1 MNPEPAPSWIVAR
14 LLQTAE
20 ELEQWARRHRRATLA
35 EHEQG
40 VLRIFRRVMGE
51 ALGAVVTRAL
61 ELDQPVARRV
71 RSACPGCGRKRK
83 PHSWRRRQLLSVC
96 GAVGFERPYYYCREC
111 RQGRSPADETLGL
124 APYQALSA
132 GCAEWLALVGG
143 LEPFRPAAALL
154 DELTGLGVGAET
166 VRTHAE
172 AAGGLLDLCRQ
183 QAAERVLAE
192 REPAEAVDAAVGV
205 LVVQADGVM
214 VRYLDD
220 WHEVKLGLVSG
231 CTPGWPA
238 PGTVPDQDHALI
250 GPTYLAAR
258 APAAEFGPLL
268 LAEAARRGALEVVGW
283 EHAPGSTPG
292 DGLPALAVLREVVV
306 LGDGAPWIWALA
318 DEHFGARR
326 TEILDWF
333 HASEHLWT
341 LAKALYGQ
349 GTPATAAW
357 VEQALGLLRAGGA
370 TALLAHLETLTPPDA
385 AAAEALRLQRGYFA
399 ANASRMDYPAY
410 RARGLPIG
418 SGAVES
424 AAKHLVQARLKRA
437 GMRWSFDGAQALLAL
452 AASLVNHHP
461 RLRLVA

>member
-1 MNPEPAPSWIVAR
+1 MVAEPAPSRIVAV
-14 LLQTAE
+14 LVEAAQD
-20 ELEQWARRHRRATLA
+20 LERWARRHRRATLA

-40 VLRIFRRVMGE
+40 VLRIFRGLMGE
-51 ALGAVVTRAL
+51 ALGAVLSRAL

-71 RSACPGCGRKRK
+71 RAACTGCGRKRK

-96 GAVGFERPYYYCREC
+96 GAVGIERPYYYCGAC
-111 RQGRSPADETLGL
+111 RRGRSPADETLGL
-124 APYQALSA
+124 GAYQALSA
-132 GCAEWLALVGG
+132 GCGQWLALVGG

-154 DELTGLGVGAET
+154 EELTGLGVGSET

-183 QAAERVLAE
+183 QAAAQVLAE
-192 REPAEAVDAAVGV
+192 REPAGPVDPAAGV
-205 LVVQADGVM
+205 LVVQADGLHL
-214 VRYLDD
+214 RYLDD
-220 WHEVKLGLVSG
+220 WHEVKVGLVSG
-231 CTPGWPA
+231 CSPGWPA
-238 PGTVPDQDHALI
+238 PGTVPEQAHALVR
-250 GPTYLAAR
+250 PTYLAAR
-258 APAAEFGPLL
+258 APAAAFGPLL
-268 LAEAARRGALEVVGW
+268 LAEAAHRGALAVVGW
-283 EHAPGSTPG
+283 EHALGSVPG

-341 LAKALYGQ
+341 LAKALHGAA
-349 GTPATAAW
+349 TAATAAW
-357 VEQALGLLRAGGA
+357 VEHALGLLRVGGA
-370 TALLAHLETLTPPDA
+370 PPLLAHLATLAPPEA
-385 AAAEALRLQRGYFA
+385 AAAEELRRQRGYFA
-399 ANASRMDYPAY
+399 ANASRLDYPAY

-424 AAKHLVQARLKRA
+424 ACKHLVQARFKRA

-452 AASLVNHHP
+452 AASLVNDHP
-461 RLRLVA
+461 RFRLAA